1 MSLRS
6 VWLSAVAA
14 VTLLA
19 PWRAARAC
27 GPDFPPILLNDR
39 ARTLA
44 ELPEGSF
51 ALEASRL
58 VPPPEK
64 PFPVIEDWEEPKGAR
79 VGGGAQETQLYESG
93 AAAFKA
99 GDSRQAYARFQAV
112 LDLPPE
118 QRRRF
123 STFARYMLGR
133 TSGAGFQHEAIPH
146 FRGVRELAR
155 QGFEDPLGL
164 ALASLG
170 EEARLLLDAGDDA
183 GAIRLYA
190 EQAAHGSHHAAT
202 SLLLVARAL
211 TRDPARLQKALKEPV
226 AQRLMAAYVWTRA
239 REWESSDDHRMERVA
254 RTLDA
259 LAAVPGLAGADRL
272 AAAAWRAGRFEQA
285 ERFAGLEHTPLST
298 WVRAKL
304 ALRRG
309 DAAEAERL
317 LAEASAGIPAT
328 EDWTGEGSTP
338 NFRPH
343 LRLEGER
350 AVLALAQGDF
360 ARSAEALVET
370 CYWPDVAEVAERVLT
385 VEELKKLV
393 ATHAPSTT
401 VHTTAEQA
409 GLNCTPFAPYGAKE
423 KSTAEMLRRLLA
435 RRLLRTHADQEAQEY
450 FRGTEWE
457 QPAREYA
464 DLLARA
470 RSTSNAVDKAQALYA
485 ASRIARRLGMELL
498 GTEASPDWAW
508 TAGDYSLDTDEEFN
522 TPDDSM
528 RDVLSPVLKGKPL
541 LSDAERAR
549 RTAHAPPS
557 PLRFHYRATAADLA
571 EEAAALMP
579 PRSQAYAMLLCHAAR
594 YTSSIDPERGQRLW
608 RTYIQK
614 GASIPGTWQFGQ
626 ACPDPDFARVRA
638 SQSRISLPWKNVRR
652 RTLAAAL
659 GGGMLPLAMGAAL
672 WLRRRRQAP

>member
-6 VWLSAVAA
+6 VWLSSLVA

-27 GPDFPPILLNDR
+27 GPDFPPFLLNDR

-58 VPPPEK
+58 VPRPEK

-79 VGGGAQETQLYESG
+79 VGGGAQETQLYQAG
-93 AAAFKA
+93 AEAYQQGYILKA
-99 GDSRQAYARFQAV
+99 RETFQAV
-112 LDLPPE
+112 LALPAE

-133 TSGAGFQHEAIPH
+133 TSGAGFQQEAVPN
-146 FRGVRELAR
+146 FREVRELAR

-164 ALASLG
+164 ALASFG
-170 EEARLLLDAGDDA
+170 EEARFLLEAGDDA

-190 EQAAHGSHHAAT
+190 EQAAHGSQHAQT

-211 TRDPARLQKALKEPV
+211 TRDQARLKKALKDPV
-226 AQRLMAAYVWTRA
+226 AQRLMTAYVWTRA
-239 REWESSDDHRMERVA
+239 REWDGSDDHRIERVA
-254 RTLDA
+254 KTLDA
-259 LAAVPGLAGADRL
+259 LAEVPGLAGADQL

-317 LAEASAGIPAT
+317 LAEASAGIPAS
-328 EDWTGEGSTP
+328 EDWTGEGP
-338 NFRPH
+338 IADFRPH

-350 AVLALAQGDF
+350 AVLALARGDF
-360 ARSAEALVET
+360 ARSAETLVET
-370 CYWPDVAEVAERVLT
+370 CYWPDAAEVAERVLT

-393 ATHAPSTT
+393 ATHAASTQVRT
-401 VHTTAEQA
+401 VAEQA
-409 GLNCTPFAPYGAKE
+409 GLNCAPFAPYGAKE
-423 KSTAEMLRRLLA
+423 KSTAEMLRSVLA
-435 RRLLRTHADQEAQEY
+435 RRLLRTHADQEAMEY

-457 QPAREYA
+457 QPAREYT

-470 RSTSNAVDKAQALYA
+470 RSTSNAVDKAQALYT
-485 ASRIARRLGMELL
+485 ASRLARRLGMELL

-508 TAGDYSLDTDEEFN
+508 TAGDYSLDTNEEFS

-528 RDVLSPVLKGKPL
+528 REVLSPVLKGTPL
-541 LSDAERAR
+541 LSDAESAR
-549 RTAHAPPS
+549 RKAHAPPS
-557 PLRFHYRATAADLA
+557 PLRFHYRSTAADLA

-594 YTSSIDPERGQRLW
+594 FTASTDSARGQRLW
-608 RTYIQK
+608 RTYLQK
-614 GASIPGTWQFGQ
+614 GAAIPGTWQFGQ
-626 ACPDPDFARVRA
+626 ACLEPDFNKVRET
-638 SQSRISLPWKNVRR
+638 QSKLSLPWKNVRR